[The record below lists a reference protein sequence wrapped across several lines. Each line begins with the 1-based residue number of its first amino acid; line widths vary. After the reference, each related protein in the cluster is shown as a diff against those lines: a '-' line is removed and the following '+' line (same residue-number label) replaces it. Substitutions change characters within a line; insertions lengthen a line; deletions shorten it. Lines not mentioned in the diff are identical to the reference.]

1 LQHPR
6 EPVKDSPVERS
17 DISYVWSG
25 DVALAY
31 RVTGSG
37 PIDLLHLPGFT
48 SNVELDWDSRYQA
61 RFLRRLAS
69 FSRLIMVDR
78 RGWGCSDRLSPGA
91 FPPLEVLA
99 EDVDL
104 VLNAVGS
111 KQTAIFA
118 SGDNGFLAMLFT
130 ASHPDRVS
138 SLVLYNAA
146 PSFLRRDDMPW
157 LPGREELE
165 RQRDFN
171 RGWGTREF
179 ARACFELATRSATG
193 DDREFEWYV
202 RWIRHSCTPGS
213 TVAEVERY
221 LETDLRDVLA
231 SIRVPTLILSR
242 SKAPGT
248 SPETDRYLAS
258 RIQDAKLVDLSGVDL
273 AHWYGDSDGFAD
285 EIEEFVTGVRR
296 TPDHNRVLATVLF
309 TDIASSTEKAVQLG
323 DQRWAELLESHHDAV
338 RRELDRYRG
347 REIDTAGDGFLATF
361 DGPARAVRCALAI
374 RKSVRDVGLE
384 IRAGLHT
391 GEVELAGNDVRGIA
405 VHMAARVVAA
415 ARPSDVLVSRTVKDL
430 VAGSGIVFEDRGE
443 HKLKGVPGEW
453 RLYAVAPG

>member
-1 LQHPR
+1 
-6 EPVKDSPVERS
+6 
-17 DISYVWSG
+17 VWSG

-118 SGDNGFLAMLFT
+118 SGDNGLLAMLFT

-179 ARACFELATRSATG
+179 ARACFELATRSATS
-193 DDREFEWYV
+193 DEREFEWYV
-202 RWIRHSCTPGS
+202 RWIRQSCTPGS

-248 SPETDRYLAS
+248 SLETDRYLAS

-296 TPDHNRVLATVLF
+296 TYDHNRVLATVLF
-309 TDIASSTEKAVQLG
+309 TDVASSTEKAAQLG
-323 DQRWAELLESHHDAV
+323 DHRWAELLESHHYAV

-347 REIDTAGDGFLATF
+347 REVDTAGDGFLATF

-374 RKSVRDVGLE
+374 RKSVRDLGLE
-384 IRAGLHT
+384 IRAGVHT
-391 GEVELAGNDVRGIA
+391 GEVELAGGDVRGIA

-415 ARPSDVLVSRTVKDL
+415 ARPGEVLVSNTVKDL
-430 VAGSGIVFEDRGE
+430 VAGSRLVFEDRGE
-443 HKLKGVPGEW
+443 HELKGVPGEW
-453 RLYAVAPG
+453 RLWSVVPSLEPSNGTPSATTPL